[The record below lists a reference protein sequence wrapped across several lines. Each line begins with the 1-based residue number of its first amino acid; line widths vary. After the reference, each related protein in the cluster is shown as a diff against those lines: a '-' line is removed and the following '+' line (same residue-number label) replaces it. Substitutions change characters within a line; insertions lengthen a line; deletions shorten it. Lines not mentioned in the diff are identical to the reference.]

1 MQENHYCQKRAK
13 MECPFCKIVKGEL
26 NAYKVYEDEKFLAFL
41 SIRPV
46 TDGHVL
52 VIPKEHIQWVWD
64 VPNIDEYYKVV
75 QKIAQALRKAFN
87 TEQILSY
94 VLGDEVPHAHVWL
107 LPKLESDSLDDLMN
121 IRKTKKYT
129 PEKFKEVAEKIKKNI
144 T

>member
-1 MQENHYCQKRAK
+1 

-26 NAYKVYEDEKFLAFL
+26 NAYKVYEDENFLAFL

-52 VIPKEHIQWVWD
+52 VIPKEHIRWVWD

-75 QKIAQALRKAFN
+75 QKIAQAIRKAFN

-107 LPKLESDSLDDLMN
+107 LPKLESDSLEDLMN

-129 PEKFKEVAEKIKKNI
+129 PEKFKEVAEKIRKELQ
-144 T
+144 

>member
-1 MQENHYCQKRAK
+1 

-52 VIPKEHIQWVWD
+52 VIPKEHIRWVWD

-75 QKIAQALRKAFN
+75 RKIAQALRKAFN

-107 LPKLESDSLDDLMN
+107 LPKLESDSLEDLMN
-121 IRKTKKYT
+121 IRKTKHYT
-129 PEKFKEVAEKIKKNI
+129 PEKFKEVAERIRRFL
-144 T
+144 

>member
-1 MQENHYCQKRAK
+1 

-26 NAYKVYEDEKFLAFL
+26 NAYKVYEDDKFLAFL
-41 SIRPV
+41 SIRPI

-52 VIPKEHIQWVWD
+52 VIPKEHIRWVWD

-94 VLGDEVPHAHVWL
+94 VIGDEVPHAHVWL

-129 PEKFKEVAEKIKKNI
+129 PEKFKEVVEKIRKEL
-144 T
+144 